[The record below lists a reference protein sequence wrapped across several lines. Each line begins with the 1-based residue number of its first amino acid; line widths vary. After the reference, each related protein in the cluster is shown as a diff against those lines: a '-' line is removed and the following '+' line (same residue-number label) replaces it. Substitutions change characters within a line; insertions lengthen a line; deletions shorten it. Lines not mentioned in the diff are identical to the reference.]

1 MKAVFNIR
9 CGRRILN
16 LNKRPYIMG
25 ILNVTP
31 DSFSDGG
38 HYLTINSSVECAR
51 RMAEEGADI
60 IDIGGESSRPG
71 AEPVPLE
78 VELERV
84 IPVIKKLSDKIDILI
99 SIDTYKAKVAKEALK
114 AGASIINDISGLRFD
129 PMMAKIAAEA
139 GCPVIIMHMKGT
151 PRDMQRRPAYKDV
164 VKEITAFFKERIAF
178 AVKNGIKR
186 NKIII
191 DPGIGFG
198 KTVRHNLEIIKRLKE
213 FRKLGVPILI
223 GPSRKSFIGRIL
235 NEPVDK
241 RLEGTAAVVAISIA
255 NGANIVRVHD
265 VKAMADV
272 AKITDAI
279 NKSKRWY
286 WKASLI

>member
-1 MKAVFNIR
+1 
-9 CGRRILN
+9 
-16 LNKRPYIMG
+16 MG

-213 FRKLGVPILI
+213 FRKLGVPVLI
-223 GPSRKSFIGRIL
+223 GPSRKSFIGRVL

-241 RLEGTAAVVAISIA
+241 RLEGTAAVVAIGIA

>member
-178 AVKNGIKR
+178 AAENGIKKNR
-186 NKIII
+186 III

>member
-38 HYLTINSSVECAR
+38 HYLNIDSAVECAK

-84 IPVIKKLSDKIDILI
+84 IPVIRELSDKIDILI
-99 SIDTYKAKVAKEALK
+99 SIDTYKATVAKEALK

-129 PMMAKIAAEA
+129 PMMAKVAAEA
-139 GCPVIIMHMKGT
+139 DCPVIIMHMKGT
-151 PRDMQRRPAYKDV
+151 PRDMQKRPVYKDV
-164 VKEITAFFKERIAF
+164 VKEITAFFKERISF
-178 AVKNGIKR
+178 AVKNGIKK

-198 KTVRHNLEIIKRLKE
+198 KTVGHNLEIIKRLKE

-223 GPSRKSFIGRIL
+223 GHSRKSFIGRIL
-235 NEPVDK
+235 NADVDK
-241 RLEGTAAVVAISIA
+241 RLEGTAAAVAIGIA

-272 AKITDAI
+272 AKIADAI
-279 NKSKRWY
+279 IT
-286 WKASLI
+286 AS

>member
-1 MKAVFNIR
+1 MKDVFNIR

-16 LNKRPYIMG
+16 LNKRPYIMA

-38 HYLTINSSVECAR
+38 HYLNIGSAVECAK

-84 IPVIKKLSDKIDILI
+84 IPVISVLSKEIDVPI

-129 PMMAKIAAEA
+129 PLMAKVAAEA
-139 GCPVIIMHMKGT
+139 GCPVIIMHMKGV
-151 PRDMQRRPAYKDV
+151 PRDMQKRPVYKDV
-164 VKEITAFFKERIAF
+164 VKEITAFFKERISF
-178 AVKNGIKR
+178 AVKNGIKK

-198 KTVRHNLEIIKRLKE
+198 KTVGHNLEIIKQLKE
-213 FRKLGVPILI
+213 FRKLGVPILL
-223 GPSRKSFIGRIL
+223 GPSRKSFIGKIL
-235 NEPVDK
+235 NATVDK
-241 RLEGTAAVVAISIA
+241 RLEGTAAAVAIGIA

-272 AKITDAI
+272 AKIADAI
-279 NKSKRWY
+279 MT
-286 WKASLI
+286 AS

>member
-1 MKAVFNIR
+1 MKRGSSLIK
-9 CGRRILN
+9 CGKYRLDFG
-16 LNKRPYIMG
+16 KRPYIMA

-38 HYLTINSSVECAR
+38 HYFNIDRAVKHAKM
-51 RMAEEGADI
+51 MAAEGADI

-71 AEPVPLE
+71 SEPVLLE
-78 VELERV
+78 KELERV
-84 IPVIKKLSDKIDILI
+84 IPVIKALSKEIDIPI
-99 SIDTYKAKVAKEALK
+99 SIDTYKAEVAKEALN

-129 PMMAKIAAEA
+129 PLMAKVAAEA

-151 PRDMQRRPAYKDV
+151 PRDMQKRPVYKDV
-164 VKEITAFFKERIAF
+164 VKEITAFFKERISF
-178 AVKNGIKR
+178 AVKNGIKK

-198 KTVRHNLEIIKRLKE
+198 KTVVHNLEIIKRLKE

-235 NEPVDK
+235 NADVDK
-241 RLEGTAAVVAISIA
+241 RLEGTAAAVAIGIA

-265 VKAMADV
+265 VKEMADV
-272 AKITDAI
+272 AKIADAI
-279 NKSKRWY
+279 MT
-286 WKASLI
+286 AS

>member
-1 MKAVFNIR
+1 MKSVFNIR

-31 DSFSDGG
+31 DSFSDSG
-38 HYLTINSSVECAR
+38 HYLNIDSAVECGK

-78 VELERV
+78 AELDRV
-84 IPVIKKLSDKIDILI
+84 IPVIKRLSNKICIPI

-129 PMMAKIAAEA
+129 PLMAKVAAEA
-139 GCPVIIMHMKGT
+139 DCPVIIMHMKGT
-151 PRDMQRRPAYKDV
+151 PRDMQKRPVYKDV
-164 VKEITAFFKERIAF
+164 VKEIAAFLKERISF
-178 AVKNGIKR
+178 AVKNGIKK

-213 FRKLGVPILI
+213 FRKLDVPILI

-235 NEPVDK
+235 NATVDK
-241 RLEGTAAVVAISIA
+241 RLEGTAAAVAISIA
-255 NGANIVRVHD
+255 NGADIVRVHD
-265 VKAMADV
+265 VKEMADV
-272 AKITDAI
+272 AKIADAI
-279 NKSKRWY
+279 IT
-286 WKASLI
+286 AS

>member
-1 MKAVFNIR
+1 MKRGSSIIR
-9 CGRRILN
+9 CGKYRLDFG
-16 LNKRPYIMG
+16 KKPYIMG
-25 ILNVTP
+25 ILNITP
-31 DSFSDGG
+31 DSFSDSG
-38 HYLTINSSVECAR
+38 HYLNIDSAVECAK

-84 IPVIKKLSDKIDILI
+84 IPVIKRLSNKICIPI

-129 PMMAKIAAEA
+129 PLMAKVAKEA

-151 PRDMQRRPAYKDV
+151 PRNMQKRPVYKDV

-178 AVKNGIKR
+178 AVENGIKK

-198 KTVRHNLEIIKRLKE
+198 KTVRHNLEIIKRLSE
-213 FRKLGVPILI
+213 FRKLGVSILI

-235 NEPVDK
+235 NATVDK
-241 RLEGTAAVVAISIA
+241 RIEGTAAVVAIGIA

-265 VKAMADV
+265 VKEMVDV
-272 AKITDAI
+272 AKIADAVLKI
-279 NKSKRWY
+279 
-286 WKASLI
+286 

>member
-9 CGRRILN
+9 CDRRILN

-60 IDIGGESSRPG
+60 I
-71 AEPVPLE
+71 
-78 VELERV
+78 
-84 IPVIKKLSDKIDILI
+84 
-99 SIDTYKAKVAKEALK
+99 
-114 AGASIINDISGLRFD
+114 DISGLRFD

-178 AVKNGIKR
+178 AVKNGI
-186 NKIII
+186 I
-191 DPGIGFG
+191 
-198 KTVRHNLEIIKRLKE
+198 
-213 FRKLGVPILI
+213 
-223 GPSRKSFIGRIL
+223 
-235 NEPVDK
+235 
-241 RLEGTAAVVAISIA
+241 
-255 NGANIVRVHD
+255 
-265 VKAMADV
+265 
-272 AKITDAI
+272 
-279 NKSKRWY
+279 
-286 WKASLI
+286 

>member
-241 RLEGTAAVVAISIA
+241 RLEGTAAVVAIGIA

>member
-31 DSFSDGG
+31 DSFSDSG

-213 FRKLGVPILI
+213 FRKLGVPVLI
-223 GPSRKSFIGRIL
+223 GPSRKSFIGRVL

-241 RLEGTAAVVAISIA
+241 RLEGTAAVVAIGIA

-279 NKSKRWY
+279 LKS
-286 WKASLI
+286 